1 MLFHDGKFQW
11 RRLRNLI
18 ALAKDGAGGLDLSDT
33 VSDGARVLLL
43 DAKLRTQLLLAL
55 TEDNK
60 LHLRVS
66 HIHGLGRCVWCTA
79 GCCWM
84 SHGASALLALL
95 NICAKAEQGKPTVAG
110 RIWVDCIQAVHTDRH
125 GVLY

>member
-11 RRLRNLI
+11 KRLRNLI

-43 DAKLRTQLLLAL
+43 DARLRTQLLLAL
-55 TEDNK
+55 TEDNR

-66 HIHGLGRCVWCTA
+66 KRAASHSQVNVLQARDRSEGSGYRGAA
-79 GCCWM
+79 GPVC
-84 SHGASALLALL
+84 ARPVLPLL
-95 NICAKAEQGKPTVAG
+95 CGG
-110 RIWVDCIQAVHTDRH
+110 W
-125 GVLY
+125 